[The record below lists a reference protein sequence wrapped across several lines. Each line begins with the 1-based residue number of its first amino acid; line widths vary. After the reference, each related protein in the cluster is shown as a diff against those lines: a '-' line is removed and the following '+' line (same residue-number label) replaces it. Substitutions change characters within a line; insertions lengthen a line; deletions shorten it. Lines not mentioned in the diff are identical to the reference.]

1 MKFPAGTD
9 GGTISNPQDEGFIK
23 ELTTFRG
30 AIEIETGAGHGL
42 ILTDNGT
49 LVSAYFRTGEGAF
62 KGNDAL
68 SRMTAEQEDDEAPQ
82 TFSLR
87 KYDEQEFSQAVR
99 ISRDED
105 LLLPG
110 SGYDTTPAKK
120 GAGEPGAPP
129 ELLDEGNLRK
139 IAGQPGVIAVSA
151 FSEGFPVQSIG
162 DADFEHV
169 AASAEDLMRAGS
181 RIAEDMKIGDLD
193 QLILETARNKIIIAP
208 CGDLSLCVFTTAN
221 AQLGLIRV
229 VLRSIQ
235 KEIAG

>member
-9 GGTISNPQDEGFIK
+9 GGTISNPQDEGFVQ

-68 SRMTAEQEDDEAPQ
+68 SRMTSEQGEDEAPQ

-110 SGYDTTPAKK
+110 SGYNTAPAKR
-120 GAGEPGAPP
+120 APGNPGP
-129 ELLDEGNLRK
+129 LRNSWTR
-139 IAGQPGVIAVSA
+139 ASSGRLRASPGSLRSRH
-151 FSEGFPVQSIG
+151 F
-162 DADFEHV
+162 
-169 AASAEDLMRAGS
+169 LKGS
-181 RIAEDMKIGDLD
+181 RYS
-193 QLILETARNKIIIAP
+193 R
-208 CGDLSLCVFTTAN
+208 
-221 AQLGLIRV
+221 
-229 VLRSIQ
+229 
-235 KEIAG
+235 